1 MIEEIGQGE
10 FKGFPQNLIF
20 GGFFKQYFLGFFLK
34 LSSVSYKLNTNGCLW
49 YPL

>member
-20 GGFFKQYFLGFFLK
+20 GVFFKAILPRVFFF
-34 LSSVSYKLNTNGCLW
+34 Y
-49 YPL
+49 